1 MKKVLLFA
9 IVAML
14 SIQMASAG
22 DVWISTSTSAT
33 KYHKV
38 KDCPGLQNT
47 TATIKKVTESEAKN
61 VGRTKCARCWTD
73 AVKSSTT
80 KTTKKTTAKKTT
92 ETKAA
97 EKKTTAK
104 KSTATKKSTTKKA
117 TAEKETKAK
126 KATPARDENGRF
138 ISTKK
143 ASDKTTA
150 KESTSKAKKET
161 TTKAKKET
169 TKKKS
174 TKKSTPARDEKGRF
188 IKQSAE

>member
-1 MKKVLLFA
+1 
-9 IVAML
+9 ML

-47 TATIKKVTESEAKN
+47 TATIKKVTESEAK
-61 VGRTKCARCWTD
+61 
-73 AVKSSTT
+73 
-80 KTTKKTTAKKTT
+80 
-92 ETKAA
+92 
-97 EKKTTAK
+97 
-104 KSTATKKSTTKKA
+104 KSTATK
-117 TAEKETKAK
+117 
-126 KATPARDENGRF
+126 
-138 ISTKK
+138 
-143 ASDKTTA
+143 
-150 KESTSKAKKET
+150 
-161 TTKAKKET
+161 T

>member
-1 MKKVLLFA
+1 
-9 IVAML
+9 ML

-22 DVWISTSTSAT
+22 DVWISTSTSAI

-47 TATIKKVTESEAKN
+47 IATIKKVTESE
-61 VGRTKCARCWTD
+61 
-73 AVKSSTT
+73 
-80 KTTKKTTAKKTT
+80 
-92 ETKAA
+92 
-97 EKKTTAK
+97 AK

-143 ASDKTTA
+143 ASDKA
-150 KESTSKAKKET
+150 KAKKSTSKAKKET